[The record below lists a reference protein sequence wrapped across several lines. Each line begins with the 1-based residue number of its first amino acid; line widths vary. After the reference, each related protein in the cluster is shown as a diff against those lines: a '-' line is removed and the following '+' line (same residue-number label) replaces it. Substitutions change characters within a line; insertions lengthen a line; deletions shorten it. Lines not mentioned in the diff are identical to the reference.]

1 MSLQVYSSYE
11 ADNAFWVWSLSVALY
26 LLQDSAGRSDSVYP
40 AGLCL
45 VAGAE
50 FRVSLMTETEQDP
63 QLNV

>member
-26 LLQDSAGRSDSVYP
+26 LLPDSAGRSDSVCP

-45 VAGAE
+45 VAGAGL
-50 FRVSLMTETEQDP
+50 SLE
-63 QLNV
+63 LV

>member
-26 LLQDSAGRSDSVYP
+26 LLPDSAGRSDSVCP

-45 VAGAE
+45 VAGAGQ
-50 FRVSLMTETEQDP
+50 SLE
-63 QLNV
+63 LV